1 MRRQLSTR
9 SRRWSIFLVVCLV
22 LTVLSTVGLVAG
34 QLFSLEIGVGPG
46 FGMLILG
53 MWRGTFYLAAIGE
66 NGWWWFELK
75 FTNRQPLGSG
85 ALGFRWDFDPIEDEY
100 GIGIPLWL
108 TTPLLLWLSWALWK
122 RRRAAPIGLCPRCN
136 YDLRATPERCP
147 ECGTVTAAGGQ
158 AVA

>member
-1 MRRQLSTR
+1 
-9 SRRWSIFLVVCLV
+9 
-22 LTVLSTVGLVAG
+22 
-34 QLFSLEIGVGPG
+34 
-46 FGMLILG
+46 
-53 MWRGTFYLAAIGE
+53 MWRGTLYLAAIGE

-75 FTNRQPLGSG
+75 FVNRQPLGSSG
-85 ALGFRWDFDPIEDEY
+85 LGFRWDFDPIESEY

-122 RRRAAPIGLCPRCN
+122 KCCTASPGLCPHCQ

-147 ECGTVTAAGGQ
+147 ECGNLTASGGQ